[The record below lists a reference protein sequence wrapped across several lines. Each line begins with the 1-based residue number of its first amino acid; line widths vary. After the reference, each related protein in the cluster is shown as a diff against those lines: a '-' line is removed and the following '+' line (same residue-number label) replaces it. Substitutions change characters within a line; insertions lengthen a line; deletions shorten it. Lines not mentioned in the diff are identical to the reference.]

1 MPWATNPL
9 FKPSTTEATADVE
22 AAAANSGPSLGP
34 NPDPSLEPSSS
45 APQEVPTSAD
55 DGFKEPTEKFTAHQ
69 IFYIFILDGIGAMI
83 LSGGIN
89 FAIAY
94 AMYANEDIQTRPIRL
109 WLFPNTLAGDAAVT
123 IIIQCI
129 ITWHIELFLVN
140 RDLRKGGVHPIGFIP
155 EPKNRLMR
163 WFMFL
168 DRPEETHVVR
178 SFVHWLSFLRSQMI
192 RSLIIAVVCFPI
204 IWGPSIGFLV
214 LSGTWGGDDWY
225 YDRVWAPQVFK
236 LIQGGVLGL
245 LTTPPMVIFWL
256 TRCGWALK
264 NNEERYGE
272 R

>member
-9 FKPSTTEATADVE
+9 FKPTADPPADDVEATA
-22 AAAANSGPSLGP
+22 AAS
-34 NPDPSLEPSSS
+34 
-45 APQEVPTSAD
+45 PTSSHSHSRSPSPSPRQEIVKSID

-69 IFYIFILDGIGAMI
+69 IFYIFILDGLGAMI

-94 AMYANEDIQTRPIRL
+94 AMYATQDVATRPIRL
-109 WLFPNTLAGDAAVT
+109 FLFPNTLAGDSAVT
-123 IIIQCI
+123 VIIQCL

-155 EPKNRLMR
+155 EPKGRFLR

-168 DRPEETHVVR
+168 DRPEDTHEVR
-178 SFVHWLSFLRSQMI
+178 SFVHWLSFLRSQI
-192 RSLIIAVVCFPI
+192 LRALLIAVAFFPL
-204 IWGPSIGFLV
+204 IWGPSIGFLI
-214 LSGTWGGDDWY
+214 LSGKWQGDDWY
-225 YDRVWAPQVFK
+225 YDKVWAPQVFK

-245 LTTPPMVIFWL
+245 LTTPPMVLFWL

>member
-1 MPWATNPL
+1 
-9 FKPSTTEATADVE
+9 
-22 AAAANSGPSLGP
+22 
-34 NPDPSLEPSSS
+34 
-45 APQEVPTSAD
+45 
-55 DGFKEPTEKFTAHQ
+55 
-69 IFYIFILDGIGAMI
+69 
-83 LSGGIN
+83 
-89 FAIAY
+89 
-94 AMYANEDIQTRPIRL
+94 MYATQDITTRPIRL

-123 IIIQCI
+123 IFVQCL

-155 EPKNRLMR
+155 EPTSRVMR

-168 DRPEETHVVR
+168 DRPEQTHEVR
-178 SFVHWLSFLRSQMI
+178 SIVHWLSFLWSQI
-192 RSLIIAVVCFPI
+192 LRALLIAVAFFPVVWGATIGFLIIAGR
-204 IWGPSIGFLV
+204 WE
-214 LSGTWGGDDWY
+214 GDDWY
-225 YDRVWAPQVFK
+225 YDKVWTPQVFK

>member
-9 FKPSTTEATADVE
+9 FKPSTAEATADVE
-22 AAAANSGPSLGP
+22 AAAANNSGSNL
-34 NPDPSLEPSSS
+34 DPSLEPSSS
-45 APQEVPTSAD
+45 AGQEIPSSVD

-94 AMYANEDIQTRPIRL
+94 AMYATQDIATRPIRL

-123 IIIQCI
+123 VIIQCL

-155 EPKNRLMR
+155 EPKNKLMR

-168 DRPEETHVVR
+168 DRPKQTHEVR
-178 SFVHWLSFLRSQMI
+178 SIVHWLGFLRSQI
-192 RSLIIAVVCFPI
+192 LRSMIIAVVCFPF

-214 LSGTWGGDDWY
+214 LAGRWEGNDWY

>member
-9 FKPSTTEATADVE
+9 FKPPTVEATADVE
-22 AAAANSGPSLGP
+22 AAAANSDP
-34 NPDPSLEPSSS
+34 NPEQALEPSSS
-45 APQEVPTSAD
+45 ARHEIPSSD

-94 AMYANEDIQTRPIRL
+94 AMYATQDIATRPIRL

-123 IIIQCI
+123 IIVQCL

-155 EPKNRLMR
+155 EPKNRLVR

-168 DRPEETHVVR
+168 DRPEQTHEVR
-178 SFVHWLSFLRSQMI
+178 SIVHWLGFLRSQI
-192 RSLIIAVVCFPI
+192 LRSLIMAVVFFPI

-214 LSGTWGGDDWY
+214 LSGRWQGDDWY

-236 LIQGGVLGL
+236 LIQGAVLGL

-264 NNEERYGE
+264 NNEEQYGD

>member
-9 FKPSTTEATADVE
+9 FTPAAEPPADVE
-22 AAAANSGPSLGP
+22 AAAATAAT
-34 NPDPSLEPSSS
+34 DSSS
-45 APQEVPTSAD
+45 DSDSSPPQDVTESTD

-94 AMYANEDIQTRPIRL
+94 AMYATQDIVTRPIRL
-109 WLFPNTLAGDAAVT
+109 FLFPNTLAGDAAVT
-123 IIIQCI
+123 VILQCL

-155 EPKNRLMR
+155 EPKSRFLR

-168 DRPEETHVVR
+168 DRPKETHEVR
-178 SFVHWLSFLRSQMI
+178 SIVHWLSFLRSQI
-192 RSLIIAVVCFPI
+192 LRALLIAVAFFPV

-214 LSGTWGGDDWY
+214 LAGKWKGDDWY
-225 YDRVWAPQVFK
+225 YDKVWAPQVFK

-245 LTTPPMVIFWL
+245 LTTPPMVMFWL

-264 NNEERYGE
+264 NNEEYYGE